1 MPVTDLSR
9 RPAHL
14 RGVIFD
20 MDGVIVDSEPLS
32 LLTIAEVIAERGGQT
47 DPASFGDLVGRSLDD
62 ALRLAAARSGRD
74 LAVNDLRRAYDK
86 RYLPKL
92 RDTAVP
98 NAGLRELM
106 AILSETGIPMALAS
120 SSRLAEIGAIVTA
133 LGLGNV
139 LAAIASGE
147 EVSRPKP
154 APDVYLLAMR
164 RLGLGPAGVIAIE
177 DSASGVAA
185 AIAAGLACVAV
196 RTMLT
201 TGHDHGAAALTV
213 DSLTELDLQVL
224 DRIAARGKRGSAVAG
239 GPVPDSRARTGL
251 SPPGSASFD
260 DGVASAGH

>member
-1 MPVTDLSR
+1 MPMTDLGR

-32 LLTIAEVIAERGGQT
+32 LLTIAEVVAERGGQA

-62 ALRLAAARSGRD
+62 ALTLAAARSGRD
-74 LAVNDLRRAYDK
+74 LAVNHLRRAYDE
-86 RYLPKL
+86 RYLPQL

-98 NAGLRELM
+98 NAGLTELI
-106 AILSETGIPMALAS
+106 AALSETGIPMALAS

-154 APDVYLLAMR
+154 APD
-164 RLGLGPAGVIAIE
+164 
-177 DSASGVAA
+177 
-185 AIAAGLACVAV
+185 
-196 RTMLT
+196 
-201 TGHDHGAAALTV
+201 
-213 DSLTELDLQVL
+213 
-224 DRIAARGKRGSAVAG
+224 
-239 GPVPDSRARTGL
+239 
-251 SPPGSASFD
+251 
-260 DGVASAGH
+260 